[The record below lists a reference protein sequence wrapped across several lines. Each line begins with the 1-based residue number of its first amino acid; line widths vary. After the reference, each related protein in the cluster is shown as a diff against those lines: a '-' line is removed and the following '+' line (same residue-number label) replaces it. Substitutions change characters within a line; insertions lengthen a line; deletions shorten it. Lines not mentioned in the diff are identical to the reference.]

1 MRTHPFPRRP
11 LVAAAAATAA
21 AAAASP
27 RALLAQG
34 AGGGGAWAPSRPLRL
49 VVPFAPGGSA
59 DQTARMLAEP
69 MAAALGQPVVVENRP
84 GGGATLGAQLV
95 ARAAPDGL
103 TLLYG
108 TPGPQIINPHL
119 MRSLPYDPE
128 RDFAPVVGVKRAPN
142 LLCMHPSVA
151 ARSVPELI
159 ALAKARPDS
168 LAFSSSGV
176 GSSSHLAGEM
186 LKHMAGIEIL
196 HVPFR
201 GTGPAVTELLSGNVQ
216 MAIDTLSVLLP
227 HARGG
232 ALRALAVST
241 PRRSPLVPELPA
253 IAETLPG
260 FDAAPFNYLAAPAGT
275 PPAAVARLNAV
286 VNAILADPEFRR
298 RMAELGEEPAGGTPE
313 ELAETIRAE
322 SARWRA
328 VIQSA
333 GIRAE

>member
-1 MRTHPFPRRP
+1 MDRRLLFAGLAGLAIGPRGA
-11 LVAAAAATAA
+11 VAQATA
-21 AAAASP
+21 P
-27 RALLAQG
+27 
-34 AGGGGAWAPSRPLRL
+34 WAPTRPLRL
-49 VVPFAPGGSA
+49 IVPFAAGGSA

-142 LLCMHPSVA
+142 LLCLHPAVA
-151 ARSVPELI
+151 ARSVLELI
-159 ALAKARPDS
+159 ALARSQPGR
-168 LAFSSSGV
+168 LAFSSAGF

-186 LKHMAGIEIL
+186 LKHMAGIEML

-201 GTGPAVTELLSGNVQ
+201 GTGPAITELLAGNVQ
-216 MAIDTLSVLLP
+216 LAIDTLSVLLP
-227 HARGG
+227 HARSGG
-232 ALRALAVST
+232 VRALAVST
-241 PRRSPLVPELPA
+241 PQRSPLVPELPA

-260 FDAAPFNYLAAPAGT
+260 FDAAPFNYLAAPAAT
-275 PPAAVARLNAV
+275 PPAAIARLNAV
-286 VNAILADPEFRR
+286 VNAILADPDFRR
-298 RMAELGEEPAGGTPE
+298 RMTELGEEPAGGSPE
-313 ELAETIRAE
+313 ELAATIRAE
-322 SARWRA
+322 SARWQA
-328 VIQSA
+328 VINAA